1 MSGKKRM
8 IVNTWG
14 SALQIAFQNLWAG
27 VVAYVPNIIVAIIIF
42 VLGWIIGTI
51 VGRGVYQLFKSVR
64 VDEALKKTGADEM
77 MHRGGMSLNSGA
89 FVGGLVKWF
98 IILVFLVAS
107 FDVLGLNEVNDFL
120 QGVVLLYIP
129 KVIVAVLVLLVAGVL
144 GDAVQRAVTA
154 SARAAEIRSAG
165 MLGAI
170 ARWAIW
176 IFAFLIAISQLG
188 IGQVYFSTLF
198 TGFIIA
204 LSLGVGLS
212 FGLGGQEAAGEFLA
226 KMKREMNEKA

>member
-1 MSGKKRM
+1 M
-8 IVNTWG
+8 IVNTWS
-14 SALQIAFQNLWAG
+14 SALQTAFQNLWAG
-27 VVAYVPNIIVAIIIF
+27 VVAYVPNIIVAVIIF

-77 MHRGGMSLNSGA
+77 MHRGGLNLNSGA

-98 IILVFLVAS
+98 IILVFLIAS
-107 FDVLGLNEVNDFL
+107 FDVLGLNQVNDFL
-120 QGVVLLYIP
+120 QGVVLQYIP

-170 ARWAIW
+170 ARWSIW

-188 IGQVYFSTLF
+188 IGGPFFQTLF

-204 LSLGVGLS
+204 LSLAVGLS
-212 FGLGGQEAAGEFLA
+212 FGLGGQDAAAEFLA

>member
-1 MSGKKRM
+1 M
-8 IVNTWG
+8 IINTWG
-14 SALQIAFQNLWAG
+14 SALQTSFQNLWSG
-27 VVAYVPNIIVAIIIF
+27 IVAYVPNIVVAVIIF

-51 VGRGVYQLFKSVR
+51 VGRGIYQLFKSVR

-77 MHRGGMSLNSGA
+77 MHRGGLNLNSGA

-98 IILVFLVAS
+98 IILVFLIAS
-107 FDVLGLNEVNDFL
+107 FDVLHLTQVNEFL
-120 QGVVLLYIP
+120 QGVVLQYLP

-144 GDAVQRAVTA
+144 GDAVQRAVSA

-170 ARWAIW
+170 SRWSIW
-176 IFAFLIAISQLG
+176 IFAFLIALSQLG
-188 IGQVYFSTLF
+188 IAAPIFQTLF

-204 LSLGVGLS
+204 LSLAIGLS
-212 FGLGGQEAAGEFLA
+212 FGLGGQEAASDFIG
-226 KMKREMNEKA
+226 KMRNEMNDKG